1 MYIIHS
7 HFHIFLSAFLASG
20 EYVTNVSINSGL
32 LSRKSQVQ
40 VTPHVRGTV
49 EGSVKVGEA
58 VYAKVDIQGTLVD
71 ATLPMTLVQD
81 YGNWPLVA
89 R

>member
-1 MYIIHS
+1 MT
-7 HFHIFLSAFLASG
+7 AFTSSG
-20 EYVTNVSINSGL
+20 EYVTNVSIHSGL
-32 LSRKSQVQ
+32 LSRKSRVE

-58 VYAKVDIQGTLVD
+58 VYAKVAIQGQLLD
-71 ATLPMTLVQD
+71 ATLPMTLVED
-81 YGNWPLVA
+81 YSSWPLVA